1 MEQGKILNLEGTV
14 SNNIHEG
21 NNGEG
26 LSITPKLSETLLPL
40 LSPEAVDSPIG
51 RQGR

>member
-1 MEQGKILNLEGTV
+1 MKQGKILNLEGTV

-21 NNGEG
+21 KNGEG
-26 LSITPKLSETLLPL
+26 LAITPKLSETLLPL
-40 LSPEAVDSPIG
+40 LSPEAVDSPIS